1 MQEHWKHAARI
12 ASTHGARAASV
23 AAAIRAAQD
32 RALEIAIEA
41 DMDGRPGIARALR
54 RKVTAPRAGDV
65 EVVHAHD
72 RVRVRIGAY
81 GVYAEGSRGSRVT
94 APR

>member
-12 ASTHGARAASV
+12 ASMHGARAAAV

-32 RALEIAIEA
+32 RALEIAVEA

-54 RKVTAPRAGDV
+54 RKVMQPRPGDI

-72 RVRVRIGAY
+72 RVRARIGAY
-81 GVYAEGSRGSRVT
+81 GVWAIGSKGTKLPV
-94 APR
+94 P

>member
-1 MQEHWKHAARI
+1 MQEHWKHAALI
-12 ASTHGARAASV
+12 ASTHGVRAASV

-54 RKVTAPRAGDV
+54 RKVMQPRSGDV
-65 EVVHAHD
+65 EVVHVHD
-72 RVRVRIGAY
+72 RVRARIGAY
-81 GVYAEGSRGSRVT
+81 GVWAEGSKGTRIP